1 MYKHQMDGQVMHKFL
16 NQRCL
21 VQHIGFD
28 FMLVYSLDQ
37 LKAYVINCKSLDVV
51 KCLTVKDINLM
62 SLCDNKV
69 A

>member
-1 MYKHQMDGQVMHKFL
+1 MFKHQMDSQVMLKFL
-16 NQRCL
+16 NHRCL

-28 FMLVYSLDQ
+28 YLLIYSLDQ
-37 LKAYVINCKSLDVV
+37 LKAYVVNAKSLEVV
-51 KCLTVKDINLM
+51 KFMTVKDINLM